1 MGTAP
6 TPDRDRIDD
15 ELEAARTRFHAVLDM
30 ATDTDLDRPSR
41 GTRWTNEQL
50 MFHIVFGYMVV
61 RALLVLVRLFGA
73 LPPGVSRAYARILDA
88 GTRPFDV
95 VNYWGS
101 RGATMVYN
109 RRRMAAKLDRVID
122 SLHAQLHATSDA
134 ALAKGMH
141 FPTRWDPY
149 FADYMTLADVYHYP
163 LRHFEHHEAQLTL
176 AARPEP

>member
-1 MGTAP
+1 MDTASSA
-6 TPDRDRIDD
+6 DRERIDD
-15 ELEAARTRFHAVLDM
+15 ELEAARARFHALLAA
-30 ATDTDLDRPSR
+30 ATDTDLDRPSQ

-50 MFHIVFGYMVV
+50 LFHIVFGYMVV

-73 LPPGVSRAYARILDA
+73 LPPRVSRAYARVLDA

-101 RGATMVYN
+101 RAAATVYD

-122 SLHAQLHATSDA
+122 SLHARLHATSDA
-134 ALAKGMH
+134 ALARGMH

-163 LRHFEHHEAQLTL
+163 LRHFEHHEAQLTF

>member
-1 MGTAP
+1 MDTAP
-6 TPDRDRIDD
+6 SSDRDRIDE
-15 ELEAARTRFHAVLDM
+15 ELELGRTRFHALLEA

-50 MFHIVFGYMVV
+50 LFHIVFGYMVV
-61 RALLVLVRLFGA
+61 RALLLLVRLLGA
-73 LPPGVSRAYARILDA
+73 LPAGVSKAYARLLDA

-101 RGATMVYN
+101 RAAAMVYN

-122 SLHAQLHATSDA
+122 SLHTQLHATSDA
-134 ALAKGMH
+134 ALATGMH

-176 AARPEP
+176 AGRPGR